1 MNKFRLVSVGIFL
14 FIPLLYK
21 TGGAA
26 ASSSS
31 QSPSSNVS
39 SSPVVP
45 TLLRLVTN
53 QPYKPVNKP
62 KLSLTQQTSSQA
74 TNTLPPTNTYTTS
87 HIQQYYHKQA
97 NSENSRIYKKKEIGQ
112 SKVASSEY
120 LVNRSDI
127 EKNMQKLKL
136 LNFSNAKKLEVD
148 GANDRG

>member
-14 FIPLLYK
+14 FIPLLCK
-21 TGGAA
+21 TGEAA

-53 QPYKPVNKP
+53 QPYKPVNKS
-62 KLSLTQQTSSQA
+62 KLSLTYQTSSQA

-87 HIQQYYHKQA
+87 HMQQYYQKRA
-97 NSENSRIYKKKEIGQ
+97 DSENSRIYKKKEIGQ

-136 LNFSNAKKLEVD
+136 LKTLSAKKEDD
-148 GANDRG
+148 GGNYRG

>member
-14 FIPLLYK
+14 FIPLLCK

-26 ASSSS
+26 ALSSS
-31 QSPSSNVS
+31 QSPI
-39 SSPVVP
+39 
-45 TLLRLVTN
+45 
-53 QPYKPVNKP
+53 NKP
-62 KLSLTQQTSSQA
+62 KLSLTYQTSSQA

-87 HIQQYYHKQA
+87 HIQQYYHKRA
-97 NSENSRIYKKKEIGQ
+97 DSENSRIYKKKEIGQ
-112 SKVASSEY
+112 SKVASSKY

-136 LNFSNAKKLEVD
+136 LNSSNAKKLEVD